1 MRKHIIILTG
11 GNSAEKD
18 ISIKSA
24 DLVEDVLKK
33 HYKTNRIFCYSVK
46 KTEFFNRKKEK
57 IELKKNLLKG
67 KNWLK
72 KDLKLKYQNQER

>member
-33 HYKTNRIFCYSVK
+33 H
-46 KTEFFNRKKEK
+46 
-57 IELKKNLLKG
+57 
-67 KNWLK
+67 W
-72 KDLKLKYQNQER
+72 D